1 MFRGVT
7 HLNLDAKGRMAFP
20 SRYRDRL
27 MGLCDGEVVA
37 TIDYESPCLM
47 LYPLPEWEVLEQQLV
62 KLPTL
67 NPQARRLQRLLIGH
81 AHDLQLDGSG
91 RVLLPQPLRDYAD
104 LNKKI
109 VLVGQVHRFE
119 LWDADAWEQA
129 RTDWLQ
135 EAREEGTPEELG
147 GLTL

>member
-1 MFRGVT
+1 
-7 HLNLDAKGRMAFP
+7 
-20 SRYRDRL
+20 

-47 LYPLPEWEVLEQQLV
+47 LYPLPDWEVLERDLV
-62 KLPTL
+62 KLPSL

-91 RVLLPQPLRDYAD
+91 RVLLPQPLRDYANLD
-104 LNKKI
+104 KKI

-119 LWDADAWEQA
+119 LWDAEAWEQA
-129 RTDWLQ
+129 RTDWLD
-135 EAREEGTPEELG
+135 EARQDGVPDELG
-147 GLTL
+147 SLTL